1 LNYRII
7 KIIRTALVF
16 LLFTLTFL
24 IFADDEKDDIHTV
37 RIIIPKVALLDIEAV
52 NTKNITLKMISPSE
66 PGDPLMSVSDN
77 RIWLNV
83 TSVIESGND
92 RTITVKID
100 EPLSG
105 IDLKVLS
112 GTYSGA
118 GFGSWGTPQPE
129 LTLTQMDQTLVNGI
143 KSGETGNGA
152 NNGYNLQYLAQSN
165 NADYD
170 KITSTSG
177 KSITVTY
184 TLTH

>member
-1 LNYRII
+1 LTYRTI
-7 KIIRTALVF
+7 KTIRIALVF
-16 LLFTLTFL
+16 LLFSNTFL

-37 RIIIPKVALLDIEAV
+37 RIIIPKVALLDIESV
-52 NTKNITLKMISPSE
+52 NTKNITLKMVSPSE
-66 PGDPLMSVSDN
+66 PGDPLMSASDN

-100 EPLSG
+100 KPLTG
-105 IDLKVLS
+105 IYLKVLS
-112 GTYSGA
+112 GAYSGT

-129 LTLTQMDQTLVNGI
+129 ITLKQMDQTLVSGI
-143 KSGETGNGA
+143 KTGETGNGA

-165 NADYD
+165 NANYGD
-170 KITSTSG
+170 ITSTSG